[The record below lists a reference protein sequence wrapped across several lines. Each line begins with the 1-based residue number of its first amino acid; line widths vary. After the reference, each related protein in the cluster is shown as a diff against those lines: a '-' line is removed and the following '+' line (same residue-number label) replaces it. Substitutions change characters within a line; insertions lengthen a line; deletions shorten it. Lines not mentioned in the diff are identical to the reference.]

1 MNFNALTE
9 YLKTLEG
16 ELGLAGYD
24 CAVYLDCG
32 EVYRRMEGYA
42 DRETRR
48 PIAHDTIY
56 RMFSMTKPITCTAA
70 MQLY

>member
-24 CAVYLDCG
+24 CAVYLDGG
-32 EVYRRMEGYA
+32 EV
-42 DRETRR
+42 
-48 PIAHDTIY
+48 
-56 RMFSMTKPITCTAA
+56 TKDHVIPVSVVDATNVNDFRGFGDAVAA
-70 MQLY
+70 E